1 MNPPFRAIRLA
12 LFLCAAAPPALF
24 AANTGVHTTWLWHL
38 HQPIYWPD
46 RAPAN
51 HAADHY
57 QNAWD
62 TIQLG
67 NVHPSDTSLSTV
79 FGAADRVNAYQGE
92 PSNTVNGLR
101 SYPNAGAQVNYSGA
115 LMENVQSL
123 AGAGQLGYGSG
134 WNNGNATARTWTTS
148 GGKPR
153 MDLINFT
160 YHHALAPLVSDET
173 LEMELRIH
181 QRQMQISWSTSVPL
195 SRGYFPTE
203 SCFS

>member
-1 MNPPFRAIRLA
+1 MGTTPIATYRLMSA
-12 LFLCAAAPPALF
+12 VVTGILSSFSVNAASS
-24 AANTGVHTTWLWHL
+24 VHTTWLWHL

-46 RAPAN
+46 RAPNN

-101 SYPNAGAQVNYSGA
+101 SY
-115 LMENVQSL
+115 
-123 AGAGQLGYGSG
+123 
-134 WNNGNATARTWTTS
+134 
-148 GGKPR
+148 
-153 MDLINFT
+153 
-160 YHHALAPLVSDET
+160 
-173 LEMELRIH
+173 
-181 QRQMQISWSTSVPL
+181 
-195 SRGYFPTE
+195 
-203 SCFS
+203 